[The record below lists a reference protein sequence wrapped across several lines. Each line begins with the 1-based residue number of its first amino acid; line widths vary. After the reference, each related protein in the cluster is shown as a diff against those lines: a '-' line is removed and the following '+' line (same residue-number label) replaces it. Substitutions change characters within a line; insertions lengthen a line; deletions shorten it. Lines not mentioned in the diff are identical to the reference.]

1 MRFLRRSDVR
11 IGRCTRK
18 VRPMKRADAS
28 PVVTAPQGFPTSE
41 VILDPEAQWCE
52 VVATAAVA
60 RPVSCPQASP
70 VRLTLAAR
78 LGDKIDG
85 AWWPRTG
92 VIARE
97 LPELVAVLDV
107 PLGTVTDISV
117 NWSSLQSQPN
127 LNWHWFQGVHPHVMT
142 VDGRNARTKL
152 LIVPHRTAAA
162 LAVMLLRQAASMPI
176 YPVHRDSRA
185 FETAECIVRAARGD
199 KLFEVSRSRSV
210 ASAAAL
216 GE

>member
-1 MRFLRRSDVR
+1 
-11 IGRCTRK
+11 
-18 VRPMKRADAS
+18 MKRADS
-28 PVVTAPQGFPTSE
+28 LPGVTALQQNPIST
-41 VILDPEAQWCE
+41 VIVDTKEQWCKGTTT
-52 VVATAAVA
+52 VP
-60 RPVSCPQASP
+60 RPASCLHASP

-107 PLGTVTDISV
+107 PLGRVTDISV
-117 NWSSLQSQPN
+117 NWSSLQSQPD
-127 LNWHWFQGVHPHVMT
+127 LNWHWFQGAHPHVMT
-142 VDGRNARTKL
+142 VDGRDARTKI

-162 LAVMLLRQAASMPI
+162 LAVMLLRRAAGMP
-176 YPVHRDSRA
+176 VHAAHRDSRA

-199 KLFEVSRSRSV
+199 KMFEVSRSRRDDSPAV
-210 ASAAAL
+210 P
-216 GE
+216 GG